1 MFWRMAGLST
11 ASPVETI
18 LEKENFTLEELLDED
33 EIIQECK
40 ALNSRLICFLRQRPQ
55 VEQLV
60 RYIVEEGVEED
71 AEMKRTFKYPL
82 VSCEIFTCEVDIIL
96 KTLVEDEELM
106 NLLFSYLE
114 PNRPHS
120 TLLSGYF
127 SKVVSCLLSRKTVA
141 LMQYI
146 QGHQEVIKK
155 LVDLIAITSIMEVL
169 IRLIGADDHVYTNYT
184 DAMKWLE
191 DTNVLDMIVDKLTSS
206 DSREVH
212 ANAAE
217 TLCAIIRYAPPG
229 LAAKVSSPGFIGRLF
244 CNALE
249 ESQPKSVLVNS
260 LTVCISLLDPK
271 RLTSGIYPAYGRQVS
286 QASGATANPEI
297 VEGMLES
304 LGRLL
309 EMLDLSSDRT
319 VLLTTYGKLQPPLGK
334 HRLKI
339 IEFISVLLST
349 GSEAAENELVRL
361 GAVSQMLD
369 LFFKYPYNNSLHH
382 HVETIITSCLES
394 KNLALVQ
401 HILHDCNLV
410 GRILEA
416 EKHPTLTSNSDEPTV
431 IVDGRVP
438 WKIGNIGHLTRIA
451 NQLIHMG
458 STNEEIQT
466 VLKKNN
472 EWMQWQTNV
481 LSERNAVEN
490 VQQWTCG
497 RPTAL
502 QERSRDSDEDDYQ
515 DRDYDVAA
523 LANNLSQAFRYG
535 IYSSDTDAVHGSLER
550 DDEDVFFD
558 DDASEVVLSSL
569 RLGDDQEGGP
579 IFTKTN
585 WFAFEDDR
593 TNDDSITSAPV
604 SPSPDVKPISAD
616 STGDDQVTAPEH
628 EGTKASLQEQ
638 ETSQEL
644 VDSQAAESSFSG
656 SGETEVC
663 EHDKPPE
670 QVEWKETETATSD
683 GLSVADKP
691 TLSPNDTRGEET
703 ETQAADTS
711 PPTNDPTPSADD
723 ELSQAD
729 ANDTLNEA
737 PQPKEGSS
745 DPRSHPHST
754 PPTEDDK
761 LSGEEGMLEP

>member
-1 MFWRMAGLST
+1 MKVVLC
-11 ASPVETI
+11 I
-18 LEKENFTLEELLDED
+18 HL
-33 EIIQECK
+33 
-40 ALNSRLICFLRQRPQ
+40 
-55 VEQLV
+55 
-60 RYIVEEGVEED
+60 YI
-71 AEMKRTFKYPL
+71 L
-82 VSCEIFTCEVDIIL
+82 VSL
-96 KTLVEDEELM
+96 
-106 NLLFSYLE
+106 
-114 PNRPHS
+114 
-120 TLLSGYF
+120 
-127 SKVVSCLLSRKTVA
+127 
-141 LMQYI
+141 

-155 LVDLIAITSIMEVL
+155 LVDLIGITSIMEVL

-229 LAAKVSSPGFIGRLF
+229 LAAKVS
-244 CNALE
+244 N
-249 ESQPKSVLVNS
+249 
-260 LTVCISLLDPK
+260 PK

-286 QASGATANPEI
+286 QASVATANPEI
-297 VEGMLES
+297 VEGILES

-309 EMLDLSSDRT
+309 EMLNLSSDRT

-369 LFFKYPYNNSLHH
+369 LFFKYPFNNSLHH

-416 EKHPTLTSNSDEPTV
+416 EKHPTLTSDSDEPTV

-451 NQLIHMG
+451 NKLIHMG

-466 VLKKNN
+466 VLKKNS

-481 LSERNAVEN
+481 LSKRNAVEN
-490 VQQWTCG
+490 VQQWNCG

-579 IFTKTN
+579 IFTNAN

-593 TNDDSITSAPV
+593 TNNDSITSSPV
-604 SPSPDVKPISAD
+604 SPSPDTKPTSAD

-628 EGTKASLQEQ
+628 EATKASLQEQ

-644 VDSQAAESSFSG
+644 GDSQAAESSFSG
-656 SGETEVC
+656 SGETEIC

-670 QVEWKETETATSD
+670 QVEWKETETATSND
-683 GLSVADKP
+683 FSVADKP
-691 TLSPNDTRGEET
+691 TLSPDDTRGEET
-703 ETQAADTS
+703 ETQVADTS
-711 PPTNDPTPSADD
+711 PPTNGPAPSTDD

-737 PQPKEGSS
+737 PQQKEGSS
-745 DPRSHPHST
+745 DPHSHPHST
-754 PPTEDDK
+754 PTTEDDK
-761 LSGEEGMLEP
+761 SSSEEGMSEP